1 MKMPRDIRPVSASAY
16 GQCAK
21 RLSITEA
28 AEEMFAREGF
38 AATSID
44 MIAARACV
52 SRQTVYNH
60 YGDKEQLFVAVV
72 RDLTERSNAGLYQL
86 IATFPD
92 RPADLEAELTDFALR
107 LIRNCLCNR
116 DGKALRRLIEAE
128 GERYPELFAAWREE
142 GPGKAWALIG
152 ARLAGLD
159 HAGQLEIDE
168 PERAARQFMALIYA
182 DIQAITLFGSAPTEA
197 QMREAAQNGVRTFL
211 AAFGS
216 VGESRRDSSAIRQ
229 PEMLAQ

>member
-1 MKMPRDIRPVSASAY
+1 M
-16 GQCAK
+16 
-21 RLSITEA
+21 SITEA
-28 AEEMFAREGF
+28 AEESFAREGY

-44 MIAARACV
+44 GIAARACV
-52 SRQTVYNH
+52 SRQTIYNH
-60 YGDKEQLFVAVV
+60 YGDKEQLFLAVV

-86 IATFPD
+86 IASFPD
-92 RPADLEAELTDFALR
+92 RPIDLEAELADFALR

-128 GERYPELFAAWREE
+128 GERYPELFATWRQD

-159 HAGQLEIDE
+159 HAGLLRIDD

-182 DIQAITLFGSAPTEA
+182 DIQMITLFGGAPTEA
-197 QMREAAQNGVRTFL
+197 EMHAAARTGVRTFL
-211 AAFGS
+211 AAFGTAA
-216 VGESRRDSSAIRQ
+216 GPRRDDSASVQ
-229 PEMLAQ
+229 SAMLAQ

>member
-1 MKMPRDIRPVSASAY
+1 MKNSRDIRPASTSAY

-28 AEEMFAREGF
+28 AEDAFAREGY

-44 MIAARACV
+44 GIAARACV
-52 SRQTVYNH
+52 SRQTIYNH
-60 YGDKEQLFVAVV
+60 YGDKEQLFLAVV

-86 IATFPD
+86 IASFPD
-92 RPADLEAELTDFALR
+92 RPADLEVELGDFALR

-128 GERYPELFAAWREE
+128 GERYPELFAAWRQD
-142 GPGKAWALIG
+142 GPCKAWALIG

-159 HAGQLEIDE
+159 HAGLLRIDD

-182 DIQAITLFGSAPTEA
+182 DIQMITLFGGAPTEA
-197 QMREAAQNGVRTFL
+197 EMHAAARNGVRTFL
-211 AAFGS
+211 AAFGIVAEPRGDSAAS
-216 VGESRRDSSAIRQ
+216 VQ
-229 PEMLAQ
+229 PAMLAQ